1 MGHRGVARQRQEA
14 GGDGR
19 RGGSSHGRDGCIPPG
34 SRSGL
39 PNGGG
44 ACGDSSQRKHGRRDG
59 LAGKEMAGTA
69 ATRPRERGCG
79 SAPKRRVRSGGQHQ
93 RVWSSAGGRMS
104 GMAQPV
110 CSQRWQRRAADAVRC
125 GGGVTGSWLWRRGCG
140 CCGYGGCGDGGCG
153 DGGRGCGG
161 RRYGGLGRLAGAYV
175 TP

>member
-1 MGHRGVARQRQEA
+1 MLGSGKKQEA
-14 GGDGR
+14 TVGVVALATAGTDASPVAADLASPTVGELAAIAA
-19 RGGSSHGRDGCIPPG
+19 GGST
-34 SRSGL
+34 
-39 PNGGG
+39 
-44 ACGDSSQRKHGRRDG
+44 GRRDG
-59 LAGKEMAGTA
+59 SAGKEMAGTA

-104 GMAQPV
+104 GMARPV

-153 DGGRGCGG
+153 DRGRGCGG

>member
-1 MGHRGVARQRQEA
+1 
-14 GGDGR
+14 
-19 RGGSSHGRDGCIPPG
+19 
-34 SRSGL
+34 
-39 PNGGG
+39 
-44 ACGDSSQRKHGRRDG
+44 
-59 LAGKEMAGTA
+59 MAGTA

-161 RRYGGLGRLAGAYV
+161 RRCMVLMVAPMAIKDRFAGNLEEFLVLATSQRGQRLGIGIS
-175 TP
+175 